1 MGITITETPKVK
13 YRESKSDPTLSGSG
27 AEIPIIIGIS
37 GNESPKTGIQRFD
50 DYTDAC
56 KTIAN
61 GGIGTDTSTN
71 PLLAFLEGFF
81 AESKKKSSGDLK
93 VPYVYVIDLG
103 NATVKTASAW
113 ASAFEVAKVKRE
125 VQVEVYVGF
134 KKETNI
140 TANDFISLLETA
152 NEYIVDDSEH
162 GNPRI
167 GYFTV
172 EGYTNAELKA
182 LTTND
187 TTKIQQSRI
196 VCTEPSKFPKYVA
209 RICTTHYSEEP
220 GFYEM
225 RSVKPGEFPEL
236 TRLESESLQNAG
248 IIFGQDEKVGSRL
261 IPRINLAVSTAF
273 AANPDYRP
281 NDSWLHARRNTDQL
295 IREAYEIVF
304 EQLKRNE
311 TEINLSYLQSD
322 LDVLVDEKINLGY
335 MMDGTALTVKES
347 ADDPVDLLIE
357 GVSIPVNS
365 SLIIEFTMYVKE
377 PNVIAGGR

>member
-1 MGITITETPKVK
+1 MGITITETPKTK
-13 YRESKSDPTLSGSG
+13 YKESKSDPTLSGSG

-37 GNESPKTGIQRFD
+37 GNETPTAGIQRFD

-61 GGIGTDTSTN
+61 GGIGTDPSTN

-81 AESKKKSSGDLK
+81 AESKKKYSGDLK

-103 NATVKTASAW
+103 TATVKSGSAW
-113 ASAFEVAKVKRE
+113 NAAFELAKVKRE

-134 KKETNI
+134 KKGTGI
-140 TANDFISLLETA
+140 TANDFIALLESA
-152 NEYIVDDSEH
+152 NESIVADSEY

-172 EGYTNAELKA
+172 EDYNNTELKA
-182 LTTND
+182 LTTSDSN
-187 TTKIQQSRI
+187 KIQQSRI
-196 VCTEPSKFPKYVA
+196 ACTEPSKFPEYVA

-225 RSVKPGEFPEL
+225 RSVKSGEFPEL
-236 TRLESESLQNAG
+236 TKTEANSLQNAG

-295 IREAYEIVF
+295 IREGYEIIF

-322 LDVLVDEKINLGY
+322 LDVLVDDKINLGY
-335 MMDGTALTVKES
+335 MMDGTRLTVKES
-347 ADDPVDLLIE
+347 ADDPTDLLIE
-357 GVSIPVNS
+357 GVAVPVNS

-377 PNVIAGGR
+377 PNTIAGGR

>member
-1 MGITITETPKVK
+1 MGITITETPKTK
-13 YRESKSDPTLSGSG
+13 YVESKSDPTLSGSG

-37 GNESPKTGIQRFD
+37 GNENPKAGIQKFD

-56 KTIAN
+56 KTLAN

-71 PLLAFLEGFF
+71 PLLAFLEYFF
-81 AESKKKSSGDLK
+81 AESRKKSSGDLK

-103 NATVKTASAW
+103 NATVKSGSAW
-113 ASAFEVAKVKRE
+113 TDAFELAKVKRE

-134 KKETNI
+134 KKETGVTADDYI
-140 TANDFISLLETA
+140 ALLESANDSIEK
-152 NEYIVDDSEH
+152 DSEH

-172 EGYTNAELKA
+172 KGYSHEELKA

-187 TTKIQQSRI
+187 TNKIQQSRI
-196 VCTEPSKFPKYVA
+196 ILTEPEKFAKYVA

-236 TRLESESLQNAG
+236 TETQAKQLQNAG
-248 IIFGQDEKVGSRL
+248 IIFGQDEKVGARL

-295 IREAYEIVF
+295 IREGYEIIF

-322 LDVLVDEKINLGY
+322 LDVLVDDKIKLGY
-335 MMDGTALTVKES
+335 MMDGTKLTVKES
-347 ADDPVDLLIE
+347 ADDPTDLLIE

-377 PNVIAGGR
+377 PNTIAGGR